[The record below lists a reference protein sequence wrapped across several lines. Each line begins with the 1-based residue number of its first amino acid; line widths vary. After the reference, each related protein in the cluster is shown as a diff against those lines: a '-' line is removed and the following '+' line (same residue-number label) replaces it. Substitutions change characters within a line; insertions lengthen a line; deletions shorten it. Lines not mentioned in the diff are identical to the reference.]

1 MGIIL
6 YFDEELSEEEEERI
20 IKEIANYIHI
30 KGLETAAI
38 LFLESSKPF
47 ALIGGGMSRLFVM
60 PFLPVFGD
68 ETDVF
73 GQKMISLL
81 EKRKNI
87 EKLIQKIEELKENK
101 LVEESKP

>member
-6 YFDEELSEEEEERI
+6 YFDDELSEEEEERI
-20 IKEIANYIHI
+20 IKEIANYIHL

-38 LFLESSKPF
+38 LFFESSKPF

-60 PFLPVFGD
+60 PFLPVFG
-68 ETDVF
+68 EEADVF

-87 EKLIQKIEELKENK
+87 EKLIQKIEELTEKK